1 MLLRLVATAALIAT
15 PALAAAQDGGNEV
28 TFRLGA
34 GPKLQPG
41 YFGDADQDTGV
52 GVKFALENLQ
62 VGPVSGGGDASG
74 LGFGGSVRFI
84 GERNA
89 EDFSELSGMQTVD
102 PALELGGQVKY
113 TTPIFEAFAA
123 LRYGAIGHKS
133 FVSEFGSDVILQPAD
148 NLQISFGPRAL
159 WGDDDYASTYFG
171 VTAAESTANGVFA
184 EFAPEGGIISTGA
197 EIEATYAFNDD
208 WELVG
213 TLSYDILRGDAA
225 DSPISAENKQVTTQI
240 VLTRK
245 ITFNF

>member
-1 MLLRLVATAALIAT
+1 MLLRIVATAVLIAT
-15 PALAAAQDGGNEV
+15 PAFAAAQESGNEV
-28 TFRLGA
+28 SFRFGI
-34 GPKLQPG
+34 GPKLEPG

-52 GVKFALENLQ
+52 GVKFALESFQ
-62 VGPVSGGGDASG
+62 IGPVAGGGDANG

-84 GERNA
+84 SERNA
-89 EDFSELSGMQTVD
+89 DDFSELSGMETVA
-102 PALELGGQVKY
+102 PTLELGGQVKY
-113 TTPIFEAFAA
+113 TTPLFEAFAA

-133 FVSEFGSDVILQPAD
+133 FVSEIGGDVILQPAD

-171 VTAAESTANGVFA
+171 VTADESTANGVFG

-213 TLSYDILRGDAA
+213 TLTYDILRGDAA
-225 DSPISAENKQVTTQI
+225 DSPISAQNEQVTTQI